1 MQESFS
7 GPLIVRVFFFPTLT
21 CHLLRR
27 KEIHET
33 RWYLSERSAL
43 SWQLLSAACEWWLN
57 QFLVCQDEQGKVYF
71 DINTDRRIW
80 WRGAVN
86 LFDLFCPLR
95 LPPERYF
102 AGQILSWACR
112 YWCGVGKLIL
122 KFHIQGVSSCP
133 PASSP
138 CVIQEMLLHLS
149 DTEASEDTEKLH
161 RLWAFACL
169 HVNLMD
175 NLSVILSPFR
185 VGLRGLFTMHEPWVN
200 EFIAHVVN
208 RHRQKAFNK
217 PQCPVV
223 LHELRCSG
231 CFTGPFLSKVIA
243 CRPFL
248 LTISFAG
255 NAGIFLKV

>member
-1 MQESFS
+1 MSSPKAKGNPWDKVIFVWEKHTELTASFGSMWVMTESVPGLS
-7 GPLIVRVFFFPTLT
+7 GRTGQSVFWHKHRSEDLMEGCCEPV
-21 CHLLRR
+21 
-27 KEIHET
+27 
-33 RWYLSERSAL
+33 WPVLSSEVA
-43 SWQLLSAACEWWLN
+43 
-57 QFLVCQDEQGKVYF
+57 
-71 DINTDRRIW
+71 
-80 WRGAVN
+80 
-86 LFDLFCPLR
+86 
-95 LPPERYF
+95 PERYF

-138 CVIQEMLLHLS
+138 CVIKEMLLHLS

-175 NLSVILSPFR
+175 NPSVILSPFC

-208 RHRQKAFNK
+208 RQRQKAFNK

>member
-1 MQESFS
+1 MSSPKAKGNPRDKVIFVWEKHTELTASFGSMWVMTESVPGLS
-7 GPLIVRVFFFPTLT
+7 GRTEQSVFWHKHRLEDLMEGCCEPV
-21 CHLLRR
+21 
-27 KEIHET
+27 
-33 RWYLSERSAL
+33 WPVLSSE
-43 SWQLLSAACEWWLN
+43 
-57 QFLVCQDEQGKVYF
+57 VG
-71 DINTDRRIW
+71 
-80 WRGAVN
+80 
-86 LFDLFCPLR
+86 
-95 LPPERYF
+95 PERYF
-102 AGQILSWACR
+102 AGQILSWACG

-122 KFHIQGVSSCP
+122 KFHIQGVSSGP

-138 CVIQEMLLHLS
+138 CVIREMLLHLS
-149 DTEASEDTEKLH
+149 DTEASENTEKLH

-175 NLSVILSPFR
+175 NPSVILSPFC

-208 RHRQKAFNK
+208 RHRQRALNK

-223 LHELRCSG
+223 FHEIRCSG
-231 CFTGPFLSKVIA
+231 CSTGPFLSKVIA
-243 CRPFL
+243 CRPVL